1 MAEERRL
8 ETRNEGNRE
17 EEDDDDEEEEEAVVK
32 ELEVE
37 ENGTRPRDERRM
49 ARQILRRVAPT
60 PDFRRD
66 KLTGAYDASCLFVE
80 KRSVAEMCLI
90 GTDDNHRLFFCRS
103 DLYGGFL
110 LACSLPSFLPPFFA
124 FSHTLYHWSKGV
136 DRRYSISYVSVTFR
150 NRCLFILILRKY
162 GLMTMMNN
170 IKKKNSRV
178 KILVSHLL

>member
-8 ETRNEGNRE
+8 ETRDEGNRE
-17 EEDDDDEEEEEAVVK
+17 EEDDDDEEEVVK

-37 ENGTRPRDERRM
+37 ENGTRSRDERRM

-80 KRSVAEMCLI
+80 KRGVAEMCSI

-103 DLYGGFL
+103 DLLDGGFL
-110 LACSLPSFLPPFFA
+110 RACSLPSFLPFSLSLTHFIILIEVKVSIEGIRYLTFPSLFA
-124 FSHTLYHWSKGV
+124 IGV
-136 DRRYSISYVSVTFR
+136 
-150 NRCLFILILRKY
+150 CLF
-162 GLMTMMNN
+162 
-170 IKKKNSRV
+170 
-178 KILVSHLL
+178 